1 MHLDSKKIYSRVIKI
16 KERTEKEKNQILNLM
31 QEFYDNV
38 TPKIFNDDLE
48 KKDYCVILYNTNG
61 DVKGFSTQQEISL
74 QVDGKTINGIFS
86 GDTII
91 HKEYWGSLELYK
103 EFARKFIKEDEDYYW
118 FLISK
123 GYKTYKMLP
132 LFFKEFYPNYKTK
145 TPAFEKRIIDTF
157 GTSKFPNDYDKSSG
171 VNKYNEIKDRLKIG
185 VADITRKQLK
195 DKDIEYFT
203 NINPDYTKGED
214 LVCLAKLNR
223 DNLKDT
229 GKRLLRGV

>member
-1 MHLDSKKIYSRVIKI
+1 MNLDSKKICSRVIKI
-16 KERTEKEKNQILNLM
+16 KEITEKEKNQMLNLM

-38 TPKIFNDDLE
+38 TLEIFKDDLE
-48 KKDYCVILYNTNG
+48 KKDYCVMLYNTNG

-74 QVDGKTINGIFS
+74 QVDEEKINGIFS

-103 EFARKFIKEDEDYYW
+103 AFARKFIKEDEDYYW

-132 LFFKEFYPNYKTK
+132 LFFKEFYPNYKAK
-145 TPAFEKRIIDTF
+145 TPGFEKKVIDTF
-157 GTSKFPNDYDKSSG
+157 GTSKFPKDYDKSSG
-171 VNKYNEIKDRLKIG
+171 VNKYKEIKDRLKDG
-185 VADITRKQLK
+185 VADITQKQLK

-203 NINPDYTKGED
+203 KINPGYIKGED

-223 DNLKDT
+223 GNLKDT